1 MRQIKTIQAKYI
13 KLGEGGAWAP
23 LCLSDG
29 TLRLGYDYVPHEIA
43 LQGDRDALRQIFL
56 DRGDMPGTASSHTNQ
71 VIDFY
76 HVGPDT
82 IWITLADGFLW
93 WCRAA
98 PGVEYLDADGHDSER
113 LGSRLRRTDGGWHN
127 HSVGGQPLRVSELNG
142 RLTKT
147 ARFQRTICNVEAFEY
162 LLRKINDEELPE
174 IQSAKTAQVALLQSI
189 EPLIKMLT
197 WRDFETLAELIFAE
211 SGWRRT
217 GTTGGTQ
224 ETVDIELMLPS
235 TKERAFVQV
244 KSKTN
249 QRQLD
254 DYVDR
259 LSRRDEDRMFYL
271 YHSGPVA
278 LDCKDPRVTIIGP
291 RQLAEMVL
299 GAGLFD
305 WVVDKAG

>member
-1 MRQIKTIQAKYI
+1 MRRIEAKQAKYI
-13 KLGEGGAWAP
+13 KLGGGGAWAP

-29 TLRLGYDYVPHEIA
+29 TLRLGYDYVPHETA
-43 LQGDRDALRQIFL
+43 LKEDRDALRQVFL
-56 DRGDMPGTASSHTNQ
+56 DRGDAPRTASSHAVQ
-71 VIDFY
+71 VFDFY
-76 HVGPDT
+76 HADPET

-93 WCRAA
+93 WCKAA
-98 PGVEYLDADGHDSER
+98 PGVEYLDAEDHDGER
-113 LGSRLRRTDGGWHN
+113 FGSRIRRSVDGWQN
-127 HSVGGQPLRVSELNG
+127 RSVGGQPLRISELNG

-147 ARFQRTICNVEAFEY
+147 AGFQGTICNVEAFDY
-162 LLRKINDEELPE
+162 LLRKVNDEELPE
-174 IQSAKTAQVALLQSI
+174 IQSAKSAQTVLLDCI

-235 TKERAFVQV
+235 TRERAFVQV

-249 QRQLD
+249 QAQLN

-271 YHSGPVA
+271 YHSGPAA
-278 LDCKDPRVTIIGP
+278 LNCNDPRVSIIGP

-299 GAGLFD
+299 TAGLFD
-305 WVVDKAG
+305 WVLDKAG